1 MARRNPRQPSTSETP
16 GFWDRPVLINMVAD
30 ILIVGAVAGLA
41 WAASLAIQRLPVF
54 PLREVAVTAPLHQV
68 TQTQI
73 EHAAHAAVT
82 GNFFTV
88 DLEGVRAACEKLPW
102 VRRAEVRRRWPDA
115 LELEL
120 EEHVAVARWR
130 QPDGESRLVNEH
142 GEVFAASSELELPT
156 FAGPEGSAPDVL
168 ARYREFSGALAGIGR
183 NVRTVVLSR
192 REAWQIRLDDG
203 MLIELGRDEAKHPL
217 SERLSR
223 FAGYYRAAVE
233 VTQVASGGVADMR
246 YPNGFA
252 LRAANKS

>member
-1 MARRNPRQPSTSETP
+1 
-16 GFWDRPVLINMVAD
+16 MVAD

-54 PLREVAVTAPLHQV
+54 PLREVIVSAPLVQV
-68 TQTQI
+68 TPTQV
-73 EHAAHAAVT
+73 EQAARVAVV

-88 DLEGVRAACEKLPW
+88 DLDGVRAACEKLPW
-102 VRRAEVRRRWPDA
+102 VRRAEVRRRWPDT
-115 LELEL
+115 LELDL

-130 QPDGESRLVNEH
+130 QPDGESRLVNDH
-142 GEVFAASSELELPT
+142 GEVFAASSEQQLPT
-156 FAGPEGSAPDVL
+156 FSGPEGAASDIL
-168 ARYREFSGALAGIGR
+168 ARYQEFDRMLEGIGR
-183 NVRTVVLSR
+183 RVETIVLSR

-203 MLIELGRDEAKHPL
+203 MLVELGRDEAKHPL

-223 FAGYYRAAVE
+223 FAGYYRSAAE